1 MQNNKLVTLLRS
13 FSKTELT
20 QFKKYLESPFFNEN
34 KNLIALYRYLQ
45 KNVLKP
51 TVDISIDKS
60 AIWTFLF
67 KNKPYKDVQMRRLFS
82 DLNQFVNGFL
92 AYQQYQKSPA
102 LSSVFLMNALQ
113 YSELDKQFE
122 GAFRLA
128 NLQQEKS
135 GKRNTDFHFHQ
146 FLIEKSYHE
155 HIEFKGLKSLTFEHL
170 ESADYQLDCFYITQ
184 KLKHYCDVLGYESF
198 LSEKVDIYFFQG
210 FLSEVETSKFLIE
223 PAVKAYKLVSQMLF
237 QPEKEVYFFELK
249 AFLLKEKK
257 AFEKEE
263 LTILYTHLINY
274 CIHKKIN
281 VGKPAFYKNLFEI
294 YKDTLDYEIIFIN
307 NEIAFNH
314 YKNIITIGLHIKEFE
329 WVEEFIQIYTP
340 KLPKLHQENALTY
353 NLAQVYFS
361 KKDYP
366 KVIEQLREVEYK
378 NLIYALGGKLMLL
391 KTYYELDEIA
401 ALDSLIDSFRI
412 YLRRNRTIS
421 KDVRQQYMN
430 VLKFVK
436 KLSGLAPYDKAGL
449 EKVTK
454 EIHECK
460 ALADKNW
467 ILEKVGEF

>member
-1 MQNNKLVTLLRS
+1 MRNNKLVSLLRS
-13 FSKTELT
+13 FSKIELS

-34 KNLIALYRYLQ
+34 KNLIALYGYLQ
-45 KNVLKP
+45 KNLLKATINP
-51 TVDISIDKS
+51 SIDKKT
-60 AIWTFLF
+60 IWIFLF
-67 KNKPYKDVQMRRLFS
+67 KDKPYKDILMRRLFS
-82 DLNQFVNGFL
+82 DLNQLVNGFL

-102 LSSVFLMNALQ
+102 LESVFLMNSLQ

-155 HIEFKGLKSLTFEHL
+155 HIEFKGLKNLTFDYL
-170 ESADYQLDCFYITQ
+170 ESADYQLDSFYISQ
-184 KLKHYCDVLGYESF
+184 KLKHHCDALGYNNFLSKEINIYFFTSF
-198 LSEKVDIYFFQG
+198 LSDIENTDFR
-210 FLSEVETSKFLIE
+210 KE
-223 PAVKAYKLVSQMLF
+223 PSIKAYLLVSKMLLN
-237 QPEKEVYFFELK
+237 PENESFFHELK
-249 AFLLKEKK
+249 SFLLKNQDEFLKN
-257 AFEKEE
+257 E

-274 CIHKKIN
+274 CIDKKIN
-281 VGKPAFYKNLFEI
+281 VGKPIFYKNLFEI
-294 YKDTLDYEIIFIN
+294 YKDTLDKEIIFIS

-329 WVEEFIQIYTP
+329 WVEEFIQIYAP
-340 KLPKLHQENALTY
+340 KLPKAHQDNALIY
-353 NLAQVYFS
+353 NLAQVSFS
-361 KKDYP
+361 KKDYQ
-366 KVIEQLREVEYK
+366 KVIELLREVEYK

>member
-34 KNLIALYRYLQ
+34 KNLTGLYRYIQ
-45 KNVLKP
+45 KNLLKP
-51 TVDISIDKS
+51 TVDISIDKPV
-60 AIWTFLF
+60 IWTFLF

-82 DLNQFVNGFL
+82 DLNQLANGFL
-92 AYQQYQKSPA
+92 AYQQYQKLPA
-102 LSSVFLMNALQ
+102 LPAVFLMNALQ

-155 HIEFKGLKSLTFEHL
+155 HIEFKGLKNLTFEHL
-170 ESADYQLDCFYITQ
+170 EKADYELDCFYITQ
-184 KLKHYCDVLGYESF
+184 KLKHYCDSLGYDSF
-198 LSEKVDIYFFQG
+198 LSNKIGIYFFTS
-210 FLSEVETSKFLIE
+210 FLSDIE
-223 PAVKAYKLVSQMLF
+223 KSEFILEESVKAYYLVSQMLIN
-237 QPEKEVYFFELK
+237 PEDESYFHELK
-249 AFLLKEKK
+249 AFLLENRK
-257 AFEKEE
+257 AFEKSE
-263 LTILYTHLINY
+263 LATLYTHLINY
-274 CIHKKIN
+274 CIDKKIN
-281 VGKPAFYKNLFEI
+281 MGKSDFFENLFNI
-294 YKDTLDYEIIFIN
+294 YKDTLVEEIIFIG
-307 NEIAFNH
+307 NEINLNH
-314 YKNIITIGLHIKEFE
+314 YKNIITISVQIKKFD
-329 WVEEFIQIYTP
+329 WVENFIQTYTSKIP
-340 KLPKLHQENALTY
+340 EAYRDNALTY
-353 NLAQVYFS
+353 NLARVYFA

-436 KLSGLAPYDKAGL
+436 KLSGLAPYDKVGL

-467 ILEKVGEF
+467 ILEKVEEF